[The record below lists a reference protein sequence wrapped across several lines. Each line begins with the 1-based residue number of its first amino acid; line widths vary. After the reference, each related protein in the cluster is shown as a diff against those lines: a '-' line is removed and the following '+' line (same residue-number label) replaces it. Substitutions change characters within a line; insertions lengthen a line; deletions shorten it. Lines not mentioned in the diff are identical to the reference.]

1 MVAKEVDIAASKPD
15 HRRELETTSRGLE
28 SFVSMVV
35 LPLAR
40 LIRLIQLWQQLAK
53 CTFNFHL
60 DTGSH
65 SHLVALLADLMRRRL
80 PSIVPGQP
88 CSTGGQLL
96 AIGNYLVLHG
106 ISSHAASG
114 QFLEEHTELVT
125 FPSTPRLQ
133 HLSLKFSRFHIN
145 GASSPEDGFLMT
157 EISLHNSG
165 FGPTCITCSVKGHSP
180 LAK

>member
-1 MVAKEVDIAASKPD
+1 VLGVAPRQPISERVIVFNDLAHRYELLESPNSLLSAQCRHSPCMVAKGGRHCCFKFKLD

-28 SFVSMVV
+28 SLVSMVV
-35 LPLAR
+35 LPLA
-40 LIRLIQLWQQLAK
+40 RLIQLWQQLAK

-65 SHLVALLADLMRRRL
+65 SHLVALLADLMRQRL

-114 QFLEEHTELVT
+114 QFLEEPTEMVT
-125 FPSTPRLQ
+125 FPSTPRL
-133 HLSLKFSRFHIN
+133 
-145 GASSPEDGFLMT
+145 
-157 EISLHNSG
+157 
-165 FGPTCITCSVKGHSP
+165 
-180 LAK
+180 